1 MCWLVIR
8 AAAGGLFPKI
18 FTTKRAS
25 IGVRHRVGEEIVLTR
40 RQCAVILSDEQA
52 RGSQGRLKSGRSK
65 PMSPKV
71 LASDPVLVA
80 RHAVDGGA
88 ILQITINRPEVHN
101 AVNGAAARLLL
112 EAWRS
117 FRDDDSLT
125 VAVLHGAGEQAFCSG
140 ADLTA
145 LGSLANVTTND
156 DEAAFAPHGSG
167 PMGGSRIVQ
176 AKPVIT
182 MSQGY
187 TYAGG
192 LELFCH
198 GHIRLAEPQATFSVA
213 CRRWG
218 VPLVDGGTV
227 YLPRLLGWGPALPL
241 IITGQRISAERA
253 CQIGLVWELVPKG
266 GGLERAMDMARQICG
281 QPRDAM
287 LADLRSALE
296 GSHLPLGEA
305 LALEAANM
313 VPVMQSEST
322 RLGVEAFRQGKR
334 FWFT

>member
-1 MCWLVIR
+1 
-8 AAAGGLFPKI
+8 
-18 FTTKRAS
+18 
-25 IGVRHRVGEEIVLTR
+25 
-40 RQCAVILSDEQA
+40 
-52 RGSQGRLKSGRSK
+52 
-65 PMSPKV
+65 MSPISHED
-71 LASDPVLVA
+71 LPVLVA
-80 RHAVDGGA
+80 PLDVDGGR

-112 EAWRS
+112 EAWRA

-125 VAVLHGAGEQAFCSG
+125 VAVLHGAGTKSFCSG
-140 ADLTA
+140 ADLNA
-145 LGSLANVTTND
+145 LGSLAKFGD
-156 DEAAFAPHGSG
+156 QAARAEAQHIRATG

-176 AKPVIT
+176 HKPVIT
-182 MSQGY
+182 VTQGY

-253 CQIGLVWELVPKG
+253 LQTGLVWEIVEEG
-266 GGLERAMDMARQICG
+266 RGLEQAMSMAAQICQ

-287 LADLRSALE
+287 LADLRSAID
-296 GSHLPLGEA
+296 GAHLPLEA
-305 LALEAANM
+305 ALELEAANLQ
-313 VPVMQSEST
+313 PVMRSEST
-322 RLGVEAFRQGKR
+322 KQGLERFQRGER